1 MYGVVTTMCGMA
13 ECAAMAATQQCH
25 QEGCWSKTDGVTAVL
40 VRVFWV
46 SNFHGFFGGTI
57 VLDVDV
63 LGQKLGTLHFLAIV
77 KK

>member
-13 ECAAMAATQQCH
+13 ECAAMAATRRCH

-46 SNFHGFFGGTI
+46 SYLHGFFLGMI
-57 VLDVDV
+57 VLDVD
-63 LGQKLGTLHFLAIV
+63 G
-77 KK
+77 KKILMSSVSLILYA